1 MSSAAPRPV
10 HIFGHRNPDA
20 DAICSALAYADYKR
34 RTSDGDYRAA
44 RCGNTNA
51 RIDAILSLF
60 EVEPPPFI
68 GDVTPRLRDHM
79 SRPAAVLAPT
89 DTCARALALM
99 DEHDVQVVPVVD
111 GEERL
116 EGLVSI
122 FQMGAYFV
130 PQVGSGQDIRRV
142 DTSVRA
148 IVDALGADPV
158 HLHRPDDVDTFYV
171 RVGAME
177 LETFLAY
184 QDDADL
190 PPESWVL
197 VVGDRRD
204 IQLEAI
210 RRGVR
215 LLVVTGGRAVEDDV
229 AEAAREAGTSLVVSP
244 RETATTAWTIRA
256 AVPVARVMEADPVT
270 FGPDETV
277 ESVRRRTNE
286 LGAAVFAV
294 TGEDRRLLGLFT
306 HRDLLQ
312 PSPVRIILVDH
323 NEMSQAVEGAGQV
336 RIEEVIDHHR
346 LGDLRTEG
354 PILFL
359 NRPVGSTCTIVADL
373 YRQAGLEPSRAM
385 AGVLMGGLVSD
396 TLNLRSPTTTELD
409 RDVLAWLEARTGVTG
424 EELAEHTFRSG
435 SFVAA
440 HEPAEVLELDRKAYE
455 EDGTRF
461 AISQVEE
468 LGFDEFWKRAEELGD
483 ALAADVERR
492 GLHFAALMVTDVKT
506 QDSLL
511 MVRGARAVA
520 EAITYPMV
528 DGTEVWRLAGVV
540 SRKKQLLPFLSGI
553 LRELEG

>member
-1 MSSAAPRPV
+1 MPSASKRPV
-10 HIFGHRNPDA
+10 YIFGHRNPDA
-20 DAICSALAYADYKR
+20 DAICSALAYADFKR
-34 RTSDGDYRAA
+34 RTTEGTYQPA

-60 EVEPPPFI
+60 QVEPPPFI

-79 SRPAAVLAPT
+79 SEAPAVLGPR

-111 GEERL
+111 GKGRL

-142 DTSVRA
+142 DTSLQS
-148 IVDALGADPV
+148 IVDALGAEPL
-158 HLHRPDDVDTFYV
+158 HLEDADTVRTLYV
-171 RVGAME
+171 RVGAMQ
-177 LETFLAY
+177 LDTFMEY
-184 QDDADL
+184 QENGEL
-190 PPESWVL
+190 PPNSWVL

-210 RRGVR
+210 RRGVH
-215 LLVVTGGRAVEDDV
+215 LLVVTGGRSVDPDV
-229 AEAAREAGTSLVVSP
+229 VEAAREAGTSLVVSP

-256 AVPVARVMEADPVT
+256 AVPVSRVMDSEPET

-286 LGAAVFAV
+286 LGQSVFAV
-294 TGEDRRLLGLFT
+294 TDEGRRLLGLFT
-306 HRDLLQ
+306 HRDLLR
-312 PSPVRIILVDH
+312 PSPVRLILVDH
-323 NEMSQAVEGAGQV
+323 NEMAQAVEGAGQV
-336 RIEEVIDHHR
+336 QVEEVIDHHR

-373 YRQAGLEPSRAM
+373 YRQAGLQPTRAI

-396 TLNLRSPTTTELD
+396 TLNLRSPTTTDLD
-409 RDVLAWLEARTGVTG
+409 REILAWLEERTGVTG

-440 HEPAEVLELDRKAYE
+440 HEPAEVLQLDRKAYE
-455 EDGTRF
+455 EDGVRF

-468 LGFDEFWKRAEELGD
+468 LGFDEFWKRASDLGD
-483 ALAADVERR
+483 AL
-492 GLHFAALMVTDVKT
+492 
-506 QDSLL
+506 
-511 MVRGARAVA
+511 
-520 EAITYPMV
+520 
-528 DGTEVWRLAGVV
+528 
-540 SRKKQLLPFLSGI
+540 
-553 LRELEG
+553 

>member
-1 MSSAAPRPV
+1 MPSGSHRPV
-10 HIFGHRNPDA
+10 YIFGHRNPDA
-20 DAICSALAYADYKR
+20 DAICSALAYADFKR
-34 RTSDGDYRAA
+34 RTTGEMYQPA

-79 SRPAAVLAPT
+79 SAPAAVLSPD

-111 GEERL
+111 AEDRL

-130 PQVGSGQDIRRV
+130 PQVGNGRDIRRV
-142 DTSVRA
+142 DTSVRS
-148 IVDALGADPV
+148 IVDALGAEPLHLEDPDEV
-158 HLHRPDDVDTFYV
+158 RTLFV

-177 LETFLAY
+177 LETFLQY
-184 QDDADL
+184 QEEGDL
-190 PPESWVL
+190 PPSSWVL

-204 IQLEAI
+204 IQMEAI

-215 LLVVTGGRAVEDDV
+215 LLVVTGGRSVDPQVVER
-229 AEAAREAGTSLVVSP
+229 AREMGTSLVVSP

-256 AVPVARVMEADPVT
+256 AVPVGRVMEPDPET

-294 TGEDRRLLGLFT
+294 TDDHRRLLGLFT
-306 HRDLLQ
+306 HRDLLR
-312 PSPVRIILVDH
+312 PSPTRLILVDH
-323 NEMSQAVEGAGQV
+323 NEMSQAVEGASRVQ
-336 RIEEVIDHHR
+336 IEEVIDHHR

-373 YRQAGLEPSRAM
+373 YRQHGLQPTRAM

-409 RDVLAWLEARTGVTG
+409 REILAWLEGRTGVTG

-440 HEPAEVLELDRKAYE
+440 HEPTEVLQLDRKAYE

-468 LGFDEFWKRAEELGD
+468 LGFDEFWNRADALGD
-483 ALAADVERR
+483 ALEAEVERH

-511 MVRGARAVA
+511 MVRGAREIAA
-520 EAITYPMV
+520 AISYPMV
-528 DGTEVWRLAGVV
+528 DGTEVWRLNGVV

-553 LRELEG
+553 LREQEG